1 MPAYIVVSHNV
12 HARSLSAEST
22 IQVNVYPAKNLSS
35 GDWVKMSWRYID
47 NPSIYDWI
55 GVYSP
60 PIDDIYLINPTKQ
73 APIKVKVS
81 LQMHQLYRY

>member
-1 MPAYIVVSHNV
+1 MLGLRLDHHKSTSFFLHT
-12 HARSLSAEST
+12 EST

-35 GDWVKMSWRYID
+35 GDWVKMSWRYVD

-60 PIDDIYLINPTKQ
+60 PMDDIYLINPTKQ

-81 LQMHQLYRY
+81 LTI